1 MKKVIITI
9 ALTFLLTG
17 CKKSNTELQIEHY
30 ELQKVKLEYLRALLK
45 TKEDLSC
52 EKRQHLIDSLIT
64 EEKIKLENES
74 N

>member
-17 CKKSNTELQIEHY
+17 CKKSETELQIEHY
-30 ELQKVKLEYLRALLK
+30 ELQKVKLEYLQALLK
-45 TKEDLSC
+45 TKEDLSFA
-52 EKRQHLIDSLIT
+52 KRQHLIDSLIT
-64 EEKIKLENES
+64 EEKIRLENES